1 MWLLNLTYS
10 HTVHIV
16 QMVKKLLISTLFF
29 LLFSNI
35 GFNQSTTLSPS
46 AQINILTCGPG
57 SSMTSR
63 FGHTGLEVIDPELD
77 LHEVYNFG
85 TFNFNIPFFYVKY
98 LRGSL
103 NYYLGIKSYEGFLE
117 RYQERED
124 RTIYRQVLNLDSL
137 QVQTVYDL
145 LKEAG
150 LPENKYYIYDF
161 IRGNCTTKTKDL
173 MDKVIGNVVSYDT
186 SFVDRNKTYR
196 TYLNTHLSR
205 GALTTIGVNLIFGNK
220 TDKVPSFAQYSFLP
234 DNYKAALDH
243 AFLGEKPLVKRTET
257 LHVRSAAG
265 ESFVKRSLIV
275 WGIVL
280 FFFLLTLWEYRRKM
294 DFRKLDVLL
303 FSFAGLLSLVLIF
316 MWLFSSHDPAADNPD
331 LLWLT
336 PLHFLFV
343 FNLKKPRFSFYYAL
357 FLGLIMVVMIGYY
370 LLFDFQDMGVF
381 ALLLILL
388 IRLARRWLSANERL
402 KNTSV

>member
-1 MWLLNLTYS
+1 
-10 HTVHIV
+10 
-16 QMVKKLLISTLFF
+16 MVKKLTLSILFFF
-29 LLFSNI
+29 LLSNT
-35 GFNQSTTLSPS
+35 GFNQSTTLSSS

-103 NYYLGIKSYEGFLE
+103 KYYLGIKSYEGFLE

-124 RTIYRQVLNLDSL
+124 RTIYRQVLDLDSL
-137 QVQTVYDL
+137 QVQTIYDL
-145 LKEAG
+145 LQEAS

-161 IRGNCTTKTKDL
+161 IRWNCTTKTKDL
-173 MDKVIGNVVSYDT
+173 MDRAIGSVVRYDT

-196 TYLNTHLSR
+196 NYLNTHLSR
-205 GALTTIGVNLIFGNK
+205 GALTTVGVNLIFGNK
-220 TDKVPSFAQYSFLP
+220 TDKVPSFEQYSFLP

-243 AFLGEKPLVKRTET
+243 AFIGEKPLVKRTET
-257 LHVRSAAG
+257 LHVRTAAG
-265 ESFVKRSLIV
+265 ESFLKRSFIV

-280 FFFLLTLWEYRRKM
+280 FFFFLTLWEYRRKM
-294 DFRKLDVLL
+294 DFRKLDILL
-303 FSFAGLLSLVLIF
+303 FSIAGLLSLVLIF
-316 MWLFSSHDPAADNPD
+316 MWLFSSHDPATDNPD

-336 PLHFLFV
+336 PLHFIFV

-357 FLGLIMVVMIGYY
+357 ILGLVMVIMLGYY
-370 LLFDFQDMGVF
+370 LFVDFQDMGVF

-388 IRLARRWLSANERL
+388 IRLARRGVTGFETF
-402 KNTSV
+402 KP